1 MCVHIMV
8 HCCCT
13 QRSYSTEHSDNIPSY
28 SAENNHCSGVQY
40 VRLAAGRRIQAGH
53 ATDRA
58 IAQWP
63 RRLECVVQQQGGYI
77 EHLM

>member
-1 MCVHIMV
+1 M
-8 HCCCT
+8 
-13 QRSYSTEHSDNIPSY
+13 HSSFRKKSLSLI
-28 SAENNHCSGVQY
+28 VQY
-40 VRLAAGRRIQAGH
+40 VRLAAGQRTQAGD